1 MGPGRV
7 GRSQLLCTQARKFQ
21 LAPSL
26 SQTPALPRAKS
37 TPGASPNSPHLF
49 AERRHTNPETTRN
62 NIQELSKC
70 WPAVRCCHASN
81 IKKRRIALRGV
92 MLLVFCILFLE
103 HRLNFSPKFIPKQ
116 CEWCAA
122 VQPHAMVWLYRS
134 ANSTLLMPLMG
145 DIETLYTSRIMM
157 IDLMM
162 IAPQLN
168 YLMMR

>member
-49 AERRHTNPETTRN
+49 AERRHTNPETTKN

-81 IKKRRIALRGV
+81 IKKTKNRSPGCYVVGV
-92 MLLVFCILFLE
+92 LHSFSGASPELLSEIY
-103 HRLNFSPKFIPKQ
+103 PKTMRMVRCRATTRHGMVVSQ
-116 CEWCAA
+116 CK
-122 VQPHAMVWLYRS
+122 LYAINAINGRYR
-134 ANSTLLMPLMG
+134 N
-145 DIETLYTSRIMM
+145 IIYE
-157 IDLMM
+157 
-162 IAPQLN
+162 
-168 YLMMR
+168 